1 MIHSILHQIW
11 NQRRSNGWLF
21 AELLIVFTLMWYCVD
36 VLYGF
41 THAERQPKGYDLEH
55 VYKIRISCNPTQIVP
70 CTSEDSL
77 QTSGSNRWRRCSGV
91 SGNILLWRVRPCV
104 GYRYLYPRA
113 CLPGVYDGQR
123 TCCRDYSTL
132 CVSRIFRRHA
142 HSVVAGECRRLEFHC

>member
-41 THAERQPKGYDLEH
+41 AHAERQPKGYDLEH

-77 QTSGSNRWRRCSGV
+77 QT
-91 SGNILLWRVRPCV
+91 
-104 GYRYLYPRA
+104 
-113 CLPGVYDGQR
+113 
-123 TCCRDYSTL
+123 
-132 CVSRIFRRHA
+132 F
-142 HSVVAGECRRLEFHC
+142 

>member
-77 QTSGSNRWRRCSGV
+77 QTFWFKPMEEVLRRIRQYPAVESAAMCWVPIPIPAGV
-91 SGNILLWRVRPCV
+91 FTRGIRRTAYMLSRLQYAMCLQNISTSCAFR
-104 GYRYLYPRA
+104 
-113 CLPGVYDGQR
+113 
-123 TCCRDYSTL
+123 CCRGMS
-132 CVSRIFRRHA
+132 
-142 HSVVAGECRRLEFHC
+142 

>member
-41 THAERQPKGYDLEH
+41 AHAERQPKGYDLEH

-77 QTSGSNRWRRCSGV
+77 QTFWFKPMEEVLR
-91 SGNILLWRVRPCV
+91 
-104 GYRYLYPRA
+104 RYLCGIAGNHYLIDMLQIIPLR
-113 CLPGVYDGQR
+113 LPFCMGKAIEYIHTIPHQCKYNQQLGKQPAITAALVPY
-123 TCCRDYSTL
+123 L
-132 CVSRIFRRHA
+132 V
-142 HSVVAGECRRLEFHC
+142 